1 MCSIISSSH
10 CSLPCPNGGS
20 GREPVFEAWLN
31 ERRVFSLL
39 HSDCFPSVVP
49 HWPQC
54 RCCRRRLRWECHK
67 WPETNVGLPHLA
79 DLQHSLKTS
88 SFFFFLSFLFLL
100 FQSQPVL
107 PLSPLSHLPPS
118 LPFTFWVF
126 LAIYLSI
133 HLTGAVFQPLHFPC
147 TYICHVKWSDGAGS
161 ENIFHLSTMVNQW
174 HQSCATCGSSRLDL
188 TYQGKN
194 GWQNGALVHW
204 WRVCVCLFVCW
215 REYFLFV

>member
-20 GREPVFEAWLN
+20 GRGPVFEAWLN

-39 HSDCFPSVVP
+39 YSDCFPSVVP

-88 SFFFFLSFLFLL
+88 SFFFFLSFFFLL
-100 FQSQPVL
+100 LFNR
-107 PLSPLSHLPPS
+107 LSGEPAAEERRGESDKSRAGGEGRETKFFPWKFASFHFLGGVTVSCSSMEWEKRDGERLQCSTIPS
-118 LPFTFWVF
+118 
-126 LAIYLSI
+126 
-133 HLTGAVFQPLHFPC
+133 
-147 TYICHVKWSDGAGS
+147 
-161 ENIFHLSTMVNQW
+161 FHPT
-174 HQSCATCGSSRLDL
+174 
-188 TYQGKN
+188 
-194 GWQNGALVHW
+194 
-204 WRVCVCLFVCW
+204 
-215 REYFLFV
+215 